1 MENAKKKELWRR
13 LPLGMIEF
21 LIERGLISVD
31 DSEEYMFCYWT
42 RHREFWRCKP
52 FSRKLDYLQRQITW
66 AANEENL
73 QKKANDIQI
82 MLGIIEGPGHAKL
95 LEIEKASETE
105 SKLFCKLYNEARE
118 NFEQYKKQL
127 WEAKQT

>member
-1 MENAKKKELWRR
+1 MENSKKKELWRR
-13 LPLGMIEF
+13 LPQGVIEF

-31 DSEEYMFCYWT
+31 DSEEFMFCYWT

-66 AANEENL
+66 AANEENP

-82 MLGIIEGPGHAKL
+82 MLGIIEGPGPNVL
-95 LEIEKASETE
+95 LDTEKASETE
-105 SKLFCKLYNEARE
+105 RELFWKLFRAARE
-118 NFEQYKKQL
+118 RHEQYKNQL
-127 WEAKQT
+127 WEAKQA